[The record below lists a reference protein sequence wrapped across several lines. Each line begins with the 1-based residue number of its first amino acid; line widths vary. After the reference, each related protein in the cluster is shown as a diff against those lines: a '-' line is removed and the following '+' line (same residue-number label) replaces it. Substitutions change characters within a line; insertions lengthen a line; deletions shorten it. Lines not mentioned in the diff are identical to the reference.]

1 MTVKIYKSEYN
12 IQNTNGDVKKKGYEI
27 AVNPNDENKVYL
39 SLTNNNRNINVVDNL
54 EHFFSNINNNKEDL
68 FTSMEKDLKLISD
81 LPIPLYPERLTQKKR
96 VVLPKK
102 KLSFKRP
109 KKKPSKKK
117 PKKSPK

>member
-1 MTVKIYKSEYN
+1 MSVKIYKSEYN

-54 EHFFSNINNNKEDL
+54 EHFLSNINNNKEDL
-68 FTSMEKDLKLISD
+68 FTSMEKDLKLISG

>member
-1 MTVKIYKSEYN
+1 MSVKIYKSEYN

-27 AVNPNDENKVYL
+27 AVNPNDQNKVYL

-54 EHFFSNINNNKEDL
+54 EHFLSNINNNKEDL
-68 FTSMEKDLKLISD
+68 FTSMEKDLKLISG

>member
-39 SLTNNNRNINVVDNL
+39 SLTNNNRNINVIDNL

-68 FTSMEKDLKLISD
+68 FTSMEKDLKLISG

-102 KLSFKRP
+102 NYLLKDLKKTFKKKT
-109 KKKPSKKK
+109 KKKP
-117 PKKSPK
+117 

>member
-68 FTSMEKDLKLISD
+68 FTSMEKDLKLISG